1 MTRDILAISAI
12 STDVE
17 RVFNLRRDVLSYHC
31 SSLVAN
37 IILNIIMIKYADAVK
52 LKAEFKS
59 HELIKEKRA
68 FDAQK
73 QEKNKDLIFIIDV
86 NEDLEYI
93 SNVSSNDDVDDNE
106 RDK

>member
-1 MTRDILAISAI
+1 MTQDILTISTI

-17 RVFNLRRDVLSYHC
+17 RVFNLKQDVLSYHC
-31 SSLVAN
+31 SFLVVN
-37 IILNIIMIKYADAVK
+37 IILNIMIIKHANAVK

-59 HELIKEKRA
+59 YELIKEKRA

-73 QEKNKDLIFIIDV
+73 QEKNKDLVFIIDV

-93 SNVSSNDDVDDNE
+93 SNASSNDDVDDNE

>member
-17 RVFNLRRDVLSYHC
+17 RVFNLRWDLLSYRC

-37 IILNIIMIKYADAVK
+37 IILNIMMIKHADAVK

-59 HELIKEKRA
+59 HKLIKEKRA

-73 QEKNKDLIFIIDV
+73 QEKNKDLIFIINV
-86 NEDLEYI
+86 NEDLKYI
-93 SNVSSNDDVDDNE
+93 SDASSNDDVDDNE

>member
-1 MTRDILAISAI
+1 MTWDILAISAI

-17 RVFNLRRDVLSYHC
+17 RVFNLKWDVLFYRR
-31 SSLVAN
+31 SSLVVN
-37 IILNIIMIKYADAVK
+37 IILNIMMIKHADAVK

-59 HELIKEKRA
+59 YELIEEKRA

-73 QEKNKDLIFIIDV
+73 QEKNKDLVFIIDV

-93 SNVSSNDDVDDNE
+93 SDASSNDDVDDNE

>member
-17 RVFNLRRDVLSYHC
+17 RVFNLKRDVLSYHR
-31 SSLVAN
+31 SSLVIN
-37 IILNIIMIKYADAVK
+37 IISNIMMIKHADAVK

-59 HELIKEKRA
+59 HELIEEKRA

-73 QEKNKDLIFIIDV
+73 QEKNKDLVFIIDV

-93 SNVSSNDDVDDNE
+93 SNASSNDDVDDNE

>member
-1 MTRDILAISAI
+1 MTQDILAISAI
-12 STDVE
+12 LTDVE
-17 RVFNLRRDVLSYHC
+17 RVFNLKQDVLSYCC
-31 SSLVAN
+31 SYLVVN
-37 IILNIIMIKYADAVK
+37 IILNIMMIKHADAVK

-73 QEKNKDLIFIIDV
+73 QEKNKDLVFIIDV

-93 SNVSSNDDVDDNE
+93 SDASSDDDVDDNK

>member
-1 MTRDILAISAI
+1 MTQNILAISVI
-12 STDVE
+12 STNVE
-17 RVFNLRRDVLSYHC
+17 RVFNLRQDLLSYCC
-31 SSLVAN
+31 SSLVVN
-37 IILNIIMIKYADAVK
+37 IILNIMMIKHADAVK

-73 QEKNKDLIFIIDV
+73 QEKNKDLVFIINI

-93 SNVSSNDDVDDNE
+93 SNASNDDVDDNE
-106 RDK
+106 HDK

>member
-1 MTRDILAISAI
+1 MTQDILAISAI

-17 RVFNLRRDVLSYHC
+17 RVFNLRWDVLSYHH
-31 SSLVAN
+31 SSLVVN
-37 IILNIIMIKYADAVK
+37 IILNIMMIKHADVVK
-52 LKAEFKS
+52 LKAKFKS

-68 FDAQK
+68 FNAQK

-86 NEDLEYI
+86 NKDLEYI
-93 SNVSSNDDVDDNE
+93 SDASSNNDVDDNE

>member
-1 MTRDILAISAI
+1 MTRDILTISAI
-12 STDVE
+12 STNVE
-17 RVFNLRRDVLSYHC
+17 RVFNLRWDLLFYRC
-31 SSLVAN
+31 SFLVAN
-37 IILNIIMIKYADAVK
+37 IILNIMMIKHADAVK

-59 HELIKEKRA
+59 HKLIKEKRA

-93 SNVSSNDDVDDNE
+93 SDASSNDDVDDNE
-106 RDK
+106 HDK

>member
-1 MTRDILAISAI
+1 MTQDILAISAI

-17 RVFNLRRDVLSYHC
+17 RVFNLKRDLLSYHR
-31 SSLVAN
+31 SSLVVN
-37 IILNIIMIKYADAVK
+37 IILNIMMIKHADAVK
-52 LKAEFKS
+52 LKAEFES

-73 QEKNKDLIFIIDV
+73 QEKNKDLVFIIDV

-93 SNVSSNDDVDDNE
+93 SDASSDDDVDDNE

>member
-1 MTRDILAISAI
+1 M
-12 STDVE
+12 
-17 RVFNLRRDVLSYHC
+17 
-31 SSLVAN
+31 
-37 IILNIIMIKYADAVK
+37 MIKHADAVK
-52 LKAEFKS
+52 LNAEFKF

-86 NEDLEYI
+86 NEDLKYI
-93 SNVSSNDDVDDNE
+93 SDASLNDDVDDNE